1 MSACGVAAD
10 WMRADDLR
18 VLTRVRTRFAQLQS
32 ALAKKSWVAPVK
44 KKPAPEVFSTT
55 RAGIGGLVRRQA
67 AQQKE
72 TASLT
77 TQAFADLE
85 ALATNAKKVVRG
97 APAERS
103 HRASHCAHMP
113 PPYLCA
119 CVCLCVPVSACVRLL
134 SLRGLL
140 PNGGPQLQK
149 ARTAKPTPLVA
160 SCRTRVS

>member
-1 MSACGVAAD
+1 
-10 WMRADDLR
+10 MRADDLR
-18 VLTRVRTRFAQLQS
+18 LLARVRTRFAQLQS

-97 APAERS
+97 AFAERS
-103 HRASHCAHMP
+103 HHASRCAHMP

-119 CVCLCVPVSACVRLL
+119 CVPVWMCLR
-134 SLRGLL
+134 
-140 PNGGPQLQK
+140 
-149 ARTAKPTPLVA
+149 A
-160 SCRTRVS
+160 SGCYR